1 MKMKDEINARN
12 ALAEEV
18 AKEIRMLM
26 AKHNIKWTDVAD
38 IVGVKRSSIYSKK
51 DQNRWTLED
60 LVKLSRYFR
69 EPIVIGG
76 RYAK

>member
-1 MKMKDEINARN
+1 MKIKEEINARN
-12 ALAEEV
+12 ALEEEV
-18 AKEIRMLM
+18 ATEIRMLM
-26 AKHNIKWTDVAD
+26 GKHDIKWKDVAD
-38 IVGVKRSSIYSKK
+38 IIGIKRSSIYSKK

-76 RYAK
+76 RYGK